1 MGPTLHPLDD
11 DSASRLLQGLVHPDD
26 APPGY
31 ASVAGLLASAAQLP
45 PADEHAGEATIS
57 AMVEVIRAGA
67 VVPRTQA
74 PQTGR
79 KSKLGKI
86 FAGKALVA
94 MATVALTATGA
105 AAGTGT
111 LPDSVQN
118 VVAGAVS
125 HVGVNIP
132 QPNHGKSA
140 GHRQDGNHPQPGDKG
155 QSGADHGQPAGDD
168 GAGNSGDHGK
178 GETISGI
185 THDPALDGQP
195 KGPTVCKEA
204 SDDRCQAGQN
214 PGQGDGSDG
223 DEGTPPVPV
232 GSGEDHGK
240 KPEATP
246 PVTTGSTAT
255 GAERSGRDVGPSGKG
270 DSGRD

>member
-1 MGPTLHPLDD
+1 MDERAIARKMRPNLHPLDEH
-11 DSASRLLQGLVHPDD
+11 SASRLLQGLVHPDD

-31 ASVAGLLASAAQLP
+31 APVAGLLGSAAQLP
-45 PADEHAGEATIS
+45 PVDEHAGEATIS
-57 AMVEVIRAGA
+57 AMVEVIRTGAG
-67 VVPRTQA
+67 V
-74 PQTGR
+74 PQTQR
-79 KSKLGKI
+79 RRSMIGKI

-125 HVGVNIP
+125 QVGVNIP
-132 QPNHGKSA
+132 HPNHGKSA
-140 GHRQDGNHPQPGDKG
+140 TQDGEHPQPGDKG
-155 QSGADHGQPAGDD
+155 QSGEDHGQPADGD
-168 GAGNSGDHGK
+168 GTGNSGDHGQ

-204 SDDRCQAGQN
+204 SDDRCQAGEN
-214 PGQGDGSDG
+214 GQGDGSED
-223 DEGTPPVPV
+223 DNGTPPGGP
-232 GSGEDHGK
+232 GENNGK
-240 KPEATP
+240 KPEVTP
-246 PVTTGSTAT
+246 PVTTGSIAT
-255 GAERSGRDVGPSGKG
+255 GAEHSGREVGPSGKG
-270 DSGRD
+270 DSAQD